1 LETSI
6 EYLDGGRARLTITVP
21 VADVDREVS
30 AAYGRIGAKLRIPGF
45 RPGKAPRPVVDTHVG
60 REAVLAEAQE
70 EIVSEAFGMAISAEG
85 VRTYGQPDVGELD
98 LVEPGADYTFTA
110 EVTLRP
116 ELALSSTGEFAV
128 TVPSRIASDREVDA
142 QIEHTRE
149 RFATLE
155 IVDRPVADGDYVL
168 LSFVGTVDG
177 EAYEGNTVDKYVYET
192 GRGMMPPE
200 FDQALIGTMAGGSTT
215 AEFTIPEGS
224 SEESFVGKTAHFEIE
239 VHEVKAK
246 VLPELDDE
254 FAMSAAGFESMEAY
268 RADVKE
274 KLEAAKA
281 AGTEHRRE
289 AEALKALSERLE
301 GEVPQEMVESRASSM
316 MREFFESLEA
326 RGIGIQQYVELTGAT
341 PEQIQ
346 DDMRLQATQR
356 VREELALE
364 ALFREKGFEVTDEE
378 FDAAI
383 ADIAGE
389 EGHNADKLRAELTRN
404 GVLPLVREQII
415 HRRALE
421 WLMDNVT
428 ITEEDPS

>member
-1 LETSI
+1 
-6 EYLDGGRARLTITVP
+6 
-21 VADVDREVS
+21 
-30 AAYGRIGAKLRIPGF
+30 
-45 RPGKAPRPVVDTHVG
+45 
-60 REAVLAEAQE
+60 
-70 EIVSEAFGMAISAEG
+70 
-85 VRTYGQPDVGELD
+85 
-98 LVEPGADYTFTA
+98 
-110 EVTLRP
+110 
-116 ELALSSTGEFAV
+116 
-128 TVPSRIASDREVDA
+128 
-142 QIEHTRE
+142 
-149 RFATLE
+149 
-155 IVDRPVADGDYVL
+155 
-168 LSFVGTVDG
+168 
-177 EAYEGNTVDKYVYET
+177 
-192 GRGMMPPE
+192 
-200 FDQALIGTMAGGSTT
+200 
-215 AEFTIPEGS
+215 
-224 SEESFVGKTAHFEIE
+224 
-239 VHEVKAK
+239 
-246 VLPELDDE
+246 
-254 FAMSAAGFESMEAY
+254 
-268 RADVKE
+268 
-274 KLEAAKA
+274 
-281 AGTEHRRE
+281 
-289 AEALKALSERLE
+289 
-301 GEVPQEMVESRASSM
+301 M